1 MTATTS
7 HGIAGGQPNPNRCRI
22 ADAGREGPHER
33 ERFRKDYMSRN
44 VKKEPLHRTKRI
56 IDALNHL
63 KRELPG
69 ARRIEIDVEFVD
81 GTRTKMEV
89 KA

>member
-1 MTATTS
+1 MKKPKKDP
-7 HGIAGGQPNPNRCRI
+7 I
-22 ADAGREGPHER
+22 
-33 ERFRKDYMSRN
+33 FRAKTISG
-44 VKKEPLHRTKRI
+44 
-56 IDALNHL
+56 ALDHL